1 MAQSLFYACKH
12 VIYEGKTTRRKVGDY
27 EVNIEFFTQE
37 DIDNRIPLGDTDEE
51 NVVLV
56 AGDTIT
62 VPEGYTLTPNSP
74 KKSMVIM
81 CNKLVNNGT
90 ISMTAKAPNVL
101 PHEWLIVNNLDG
113 LDEVK
118 IPAYAN
124 NRVNR
129 VAFGS
134 RYNHTVP
141 NGNAGTNRNCGSGG
155 SGGAYELTSVGATGS
170 GYAFGGGAGSGGC
183 CGNAV
188 NTSSSPDVDTVYP
201 MRGSNSHTLRSTTR
215 GGVGNPSGNAQSSK
229 GCGGRVIIFCADFEN
244 NGTIS
249 ANGVQSQST
258 GGDAMNPQSSGGSS
272 GGGAVDLFYT
282 NMILE
287 GTIIANGGAGGA
299 SNGGKSGAGGKGS
312 VTPLKWDKEKVVKAQ
327 VKKFT
332 HDNWVQLFGTYAGRI
347 VEVL

>member
-12 VIYEGKTTRRKVGDY
+12 TMYAGKTTRRKVGDY
-27 EVNIEFFTQE
+27 EVNIEFYTQE

-62 VPEGYTLTPNSP
+62 VPSGYTLTPNSP

-81 CNKLVNNGT
+81 CNNLVNNGT

-101 PHEWLIVNNLDG
+101 PHDWLIVNNLDG

-124 NRVNR
+124 NSAPRVSTP
-129 VAFGS
+129 AHSTTGMKS
-134 RYNHTVP
+134 GITGY
-141 NGNAGTNRNCGSGG
+141 AGTNRQCGSGG
-155 SGGAYELTSVGATGS
+155 GGFGSGGSAAYSMGATGS
-170 GYAFGGGAGSGGC
+170 GYAFGGGAGSGASSQG
-183 CGNAV
+183 
-188 NTSSSPDVDTVYP
+188 SSPDVSKEYP
-201 MRGSNSHTLRSTTR
+201 MRGGNGTSSVS
-215 GGVGNPSGNAQSSK
+215 GGVGNPSGSGETAK
-229 GCGGRVIIFCADFEN
+229 GCGGRLIIFCTNFEN
-244 NGTIS
+244 NGTIA
-249 ANGVQSQST
+249 ANGVSPAKS
-258 GGDAMNPQSSGGSS
+258 GVAIGGSS

-282 NMILE
+282 NMIE
-287 GTIIANGGAGGA
+287 NGTITASGGARKSSNVLSGYYNGAGGA
-299 SNGGKSGAGGKGS
+299 GS
-312 VTPLKWDKEKVVKAQ
+312 VTPLKWDIEKVVKAQ